1 MNDASSHPGDPFA
14 TLGVEPRFDLD
25 PKSIEAAWMRRL
37 RAAHPD
43 RAGGGEGHSESAR
56 SAAALNEARAILRDP
71 LRRGEALLTL
81 RGDAGAGDSSA
92 LPPAF
97 LPEMFEWR
105 ERAEEA
111 MATGEAEAVAVL
123 AQEAEARRD
132 EVLERL
138 ATAFT
143 APAEVADASS
153 IRLELNVL
161 RYFDRLRDELRQAP
175 RKPA

>member
-1 MNDASSHPGDPFA
+1 MNDVSGAPGDPFA
-14 TLGVEPRFDLD
+14 TLGLEPRFDLD
-25 PKSIEAAWMRRL
+25 PKSIDAAWLRRL

-43 RAGGGEGHSESAR
+43 RAGGGEEHSDVAR

-71 LRRGEALLTL
+71 LRRGEALLAR
-81 RGDAGAGDSSA
+81 RGGRDAGDPAA

-105 ERAEEA
+105 ERLE
-111 MATGEAEAVAVL
+111 EAVAGADDEAFAEL
-123 AQEAEARRD
+123 SSEAEVRRG
-132 EVLERL
+132 EVLDRL
-138 ATAFT
+138 AEAF
-143 APAEVADASS
+143 ASPIDAAAAGS

-175 RKPA
+175 RKSL

>member
-1 MNDASSHPGDPFA
+1 MNDASSHSGDPFA
-14 TLGVEPRFDLD
+14 TLGLEPRFDLD

-43 RAGGGEGHSESAR
+43 RAGGGEDHSETAR

-71 LRRGEALLTL
+71 LRRGEALLTR

-111 MATGEAEAVAVL
+111 MAEGEATAITAL
-123 AQEAEARRD
+123 AREAERRRD

-138 ATAFT
+138 ATAFAAPEST
-143 APAEVADASS
+143 AGAAA

-161 RYFDRLRDELRQAP
+161 RYFDRLRDELRQSP
-175 RKPA
+175 RNAS